1 MTGRF
6 EGRHM
11 MLKKVSVMSNMK
23 KRVEAKD
30 ACFILEKFFEEVVS
44 HFSEVNG
51 RRESVDSIEKFVFKR
66 HSFYTKEELLQL
78 WS

>member
-1 MTGRF
+1 
-6 EGRHM
+6 M

-51 RRESVDSIEKFVFKR
+51 RRESVD
-66 HSFYTKEELLQL
+66 
-78 WS
+78 